1 MSKSDADSAI
11 FMEDSAEDVRRK
23 LEQAHCPSEEAE
35 EGAGK
40 VPEEESMQLV
50 TDRLKNPCLDYVQ
63 HVLFSV
69 PTAPFTPPPSP

>member
-23 LEQAHCPSEEAE
+23 LERAHCPTQEEGEAE
-35 EGAGK
+35 EGEGK
-40 VPEEESMQLV
+40 AAEEESMQLV
-50 TDRLKNPCLDYVQ
+50 ADRLKNPCLDYVQ

-69 PTAPFTPPPSP
+69 TSL